1 MADIV
6 INGATYK
13 DVPSIQV
20 PDENGEMVEFEETSE
35 IDKILNRTITSYSND
50 RITALGNYTFC
61 QCKQLKAID
70 LYNVQSI
77 GKYSLCNCYA
87 LKTIDLHNVQSI
99 DEYSLCNCYALETID
114 LHNVQ
119 SIERYG
125 IYGCSVLIALIM
137 RSTNLCTLTSDTGM
151 SATGISSKKGYIYVP
166 KALVDSY
173 KTATNW
179 SVYANQIRAL
189 EDYTVDGTITGEL
202 DESKI

>member
-1 MADIV
+1 MGNIV

-20 PDENGEMVEFEETSE
+20 PNEDGEMVEYEETSD
-35 IDKILNRTITSYSND
+35 IDKVLNRTIASYSND
-50 RITALGNYTFC
+50 RITALGNYAFC
-61 QCKQLKAID
+61 QCKQ
-70 LYNVQSI
+70 
-77 GKYSLCNCYA
+77 

-99 DEYSLCNCYALETID
+99 GEYSLCNCYALKAID

-119 SIERYG
+119 SIGRYG
-125 IYGCSVLIALIM
+125 IYGCSALIALIM
-137 RSTNLCTLTSDTGM
+137 RGTSLCTLSSDTGM
-151 SATGISSKKGYIYVP
+151 SATGISAKKGYIYVP
-166 KALVDSY
+166 SALIDSY

-179 SVYANQIRAL
+179 SVYANQFRAL